1 MKKILVITLI
11 FSLVLFLPFRSGA
24 QDQPEKS
31 PVTQEQF
38 SKLASIAAIMWWAIC
53 FALIFFMQSGFLLLE
68 AGSVRAK
75 NAANVATKV
84 MVHIGI
90 AVITFYS
97 IGFAIK
103 SFGWP

>member
-1 MKKILVITLI
+1 MKKVLILTLICSLILV
-11 FSLVLFLPFRSGA
+11 LPLNSGA

-75 NAANVATKV
+75 KGGKNCAKKKKGERRVSRNNYYFFV
-84 MVHIGI
+84 
-90 AVITFYS
+90 F
-97 IGFAIK
+97 
-103 SFGWP
+103 